1 MWNEIV
7 RDICSVPVL
16 LYLAIRDKKDLEV
29 SHREMWIAIAALL
42 LAGVFAGTGWESRL
56 GGAAYGVVVVVF
68 CLFSKEALGLAD
80 GVIILVCGIA
90 FGLYETAGVS
100 FIAMVATA
108 LVSAVLLI
116 CKKAGRKSRLP
127 FFPFLLFG
135 YVLLRLFAYSV

>member
-7 RDICSVPVL
+7 RDICCVPVF
-16 LYLAIRDKKDLEV
+16 LYLAVRDKKEMEI
-29 SHREMWIAIAALL
+29 SHKELWITATILL
-42 LAGVFAGTGWESRL
+42 LAGMLSGAEWESRL
-56 GGAAYGVVVVVF
+56 GGTAYGAVVVVF

-80 GVIILVCGIA
+80 GVIILVCGVA